1 MPLIK
6 MDAQKSAGGAADKP
20 YRCKTGTLAGGSTL
34 SVNITGK
41 ATHVYCH
48 FSNGY
53 TLQNTDPVTGD
64 ISDSKSW
71 QNADSTDT
79 FTEETMY
86 FIRTNGNIAM
96 NQAWSGSSRDYVLF
110 YTVE

>member
-1 MPLIK
+1 MAK
-6 MDAQKSAGGAADKP
+6 AQINFGELGGVGDKP
-20 YRCKTGTLAGGSTL
+20 YRVKVGTLSGGSTL

-48 FSNGY
+48 FGNGY
-53 TLQNTDPVTGD
+53 TLQNTDPTTGE
-64 ISDSKSW
+64 IFDSKSW
-71 QNADSTDT
+71 QNADGTDT

-96 NQAWSGSSRDYVLF
+96 NTRWSVANQNYALF

>member
-1 MPLIK
+1 MLVK
-6 MDAQKSAGGAADKP
+6 MDAANVGGGGDKP
-20 YRCKTGTLAGGSTL
+20 YRVKTGTLSGGSTL

-48 FSNGY
+48 FGNGY
-53 TLQNTDPVTGD
+53 TLQNTDPTTGE

-71 QNADSTDT
+71 QNADNTDT
-79 FTEETMY
+79 FTDETMY

-96 NQAWSGSSRDYVLF
+96 NTKWSSGNQNYILF